1 MEKQADR
8 AEVDVKNVLIE
19 MRRYRM
25 GLIQTPEQLRFS
37 FLAIIDGMKSQRPL
51 ANGTVGDE
59 ALAEDAA
66 GIRQRKPTDSQVT
79 DTSPTNNNSAQERER
94 VREERKRKTEET
106 IRMIKDKSKELEQR
120 IRFKSKM
127 LKLGL
132 IGTALLLG
140 AGVWYGYYYWSGVR
154 SPPHQPLQNLSL

>member
-1 MEKQADR
+1 M
-8 AEVDVKNVLIE
+8 KNVLIE

-37 FLAIIDGMKSQRPL
+37 YLAIIDGMKSQRPL

-66 GIRQRKPTDSQVT
+66 GMRQRKPT

-132 IGTALLLG
+132 IGAALLLG
-140 AGVWYGYYYWSGVR
+140 AGFWYGYYYWSGVR